1 MNKKYLLFLI
11 FLVSFE
17 FSVYLSNDMILPAL
31 LDVVTE
37 FNEPEELIPL
47 SLSIFLLGSLSI
59 QLIVGP
65 ISDRYGRRKTLF
77 AGAIIVL
84 LGNLLGILA
93 ANMPTFFIARILQG
107 MGPCFIGV
115 AGYACVHELFNE
127 KEAIH
132 VISWMA
138 SVALFAP
145 MIGPLLGSFVL
156 FFADW
161 RYIFGTTFILT
172 LITVI
177 GLWFVM
183 PETLS
188 KEKAIPIKLSLIVD
202 NYKQLL
208 YNKSYIFGTLSFSF
222 AFGSVIVWISSS
234 PMVLM
239 KLYGLDK
246 MEFSL
251 IQVPIFLAFV
261 FGTFALR
268 YLNRFKSP
276 SQCLNIGF
284 MITTISAIILCIA
297 SALYPSRLFLLI
309 FIFSIYNFGYGLFS
323 APFTR
328 IILDATPLSK
338 GISSALL
345 YFFFFVVGTIFSGIF
360 PYFYNQTMLSFIIYI
375 TCIFIVSLFFLFIMN
390 KQQQNL
396 SSTLKKTY

>member
-37 FNEPEELIPL
+37 FKEPEELIPL

-77 AGAIIVL
+77 VGGLIVL
-84 LGNLLGILA
+84 IGNILGIIA
-93 ANMPTFFIARILQG
+93 ANMPTFFVARILQG

-138 SVALFAP
+138 SIALFAP
-145 MIGPLLGSFVL
+145 MMGPLLGSFVL
-156 FFADW
+156 YFASW
-161 RYIFGTTFILT
+161 RYIFVTTFFLT
-172 LITVI
+172 LITLI

-183 PETLS
+183 PETLA
-188 KEKAIPIKLSLIVD
+188 KEKALPIKLKLTINNYINLIK
-202 NYKQLL
+202 NRK
-208 YNKSYIFGTLSFSF
+208 YIFGTLSFSF

-239 KLYGLDK
+239 KLFQLDK
-246 MEFSL
+246 NEFSL
-251 IQVPIFLAFV
+251 AQVPIFLAFV
-261 FGTFALR
+261 LGTFALR
-268 YLNRFKSP
+268 FLSKFKTP
-276 SQCLNIGF
+276 QQCLHIGF
-284 MITTISAIILCIA
+284 SITTFSAILVCLT
-297 SALYPSRLFLLI
+297 SYLYPTHLYLLI
-309 FIFSIYNFGYGLFS
+309 TVFSIYNFGYGLFS

-328 IILDATPLSK
+328 IILDSTPLSK

-345 YFFFFVVGTIFSGIF
+345 YFFFFVIGTIFSGVF
-360 PYFYNQTMLSFIIYI
+360 PYFYNHTIFSFMIYI
-375 TCIFIVSLFFLFIMN
+375 TCIYIISLLLLFLMGNNNI
-390 KQQQNL
+390 
-396 SSTLKKTY
+396 KKLAKN

>member
-37 FNEPEELIPL
+37 FKEPEELIPL
-47 SLSIFLLGSLSI
+47 SLSIFLFGSLSI

-65 ISDRYGRRKTLF
+65 LSDRFGRRKTLF
-77 AGAIIVL
+77 VGGFIVL
-84 LGNLLGILA
+84 IGNILGIIA

-138 SVALFAP
+138 SIALFAP
-145 MIGPLLGSFVL
+145 MMGPLLGSFVL
-156 FFADW
+156 YFAGW
-161 RYIFGTTFILT
+161 RSIFMTTFFLT
-172 LITVI
+172 LVTLI

-183 PETLS
+183 PETLT
-188 KEKAIPIKLSLIVD
+188 KDKAIPIKLKQTVHNYLSLIK
-202 NYKQLL
+202 NRK
-208 YNKSYIFGTLSFSF
+208 YIFGTLSFSF

-239 KLYGLDK
+239 KLFQLDK
-246 MEFSL
+246 NEFSL
-251 IQVPIFLAFV
+251 AQIPIFLAFV
-261 FGTFALR
+261 LGTFALR
-268 YLNRFKSP
+268 FLSHFKTP
-276 SQCLNIGF
+276 QQCLNIGF
-284 MITTISAIILCIA
+284 VITAISAVLVCLA
-297 SALYPSRLFLLI
+297 SFLYPTHLYLLI
-309 FIFSIYNFGYGLFS
+309 AIFSIYNFGYGLFS

-328 IILDATPLSK
+328 IILDP
-338 GISSALL
+338 
-345 YFFFFVVGTIFSGIF
+345 FR
-360 PYFYNQTMLSFIIYI
+360 
-375 TCIFIVSLFFLFIMN
+375 
-390 KQQQNL
+390 
-396 SSTLKKTY
+396 